1 MREAGNVVSQTA
13 AGTADVVED
22 RHNDV
27 RADEI
32 VERVSHAAAIGNAGA
47 ARNPI
52 TGVDFVVGWI
62 IRIDVV
68 GAVARGSQAGDQSRI
83 AWIAGPG
90 KPTEVVQL
98 ISVKD
103 VVDDRVGGN
112 VEQQL
117 SRQRDRIGR
126 ARLRMRNGRTDQ
138 QSSQEGNDCNETRT
152 MMLE

>member
-1 MREAGNVVSQTA
+1 MREAGNVVRQSA

-22 RHNDV
+22 GHNDV
-27 RADEI
+27 HPQKI
-32 VERVSHAAAIGNAGA
+32 VEGVSHAAAIRNGGA

-68 GAVARGSQAGDQSRI
+68 GAVARSSQAGDQSGI

-90 KPTEVVQL
+90 EPTEVVQL

-103 VVDDRVGGN
+103 VVDDRVGGD

-117 SRQRDRIGR
+117 SRQRNRIGR
-126 ARLRMRNGRTDQ
+126 ARLRVRSDRTDQ
-138 QSSQEGNDCNETRT
+138 KSSQKGTDCNETRT